1 MKSPAGYDL
10 NKPVI
15 INLSK
20 KIDEISGIAYSS
32 SDSSLFA
39 IDDNTGF
46 LYKIRLTKGPD
57 IQKWE
62 FGKKA
67 DYEDLVLVD
76 SAFYILESS
85 GKIIHFPLKVP
96 ITEAKIDKLELKGFN
111 EFETL
116 YYDADQK
123 RLVLLCKECK
133 EDGSDKVSAYGYAVT
148 GNEFSKAPVL
158 TMKREEVEKISGTKM
173 GRLKVSAGNINPL
186 TGEIFIISSINKV
199 LIVMDNE
206 YNIKGVY
213 ELQRNVFGHPEGL
226 CFAPDGTLFIS
237 NEAGE
242 SKKANVLIFK
252 KQ

>member
-1 MKSPAGYDL
+1 MWSVVQYMRRIIHKAIYMLIADWIFLLIPFIFFSCYSEGQKKMKSPAGYNL

-85 GKIIHFPLKVP
+85 GKIIHFPLKFP
-96 ITEAKIDKLELKGFN
+96 ITEAKL
-111 EFETL
+111 
-116 YYDADQK
+116 
-123 RLVLLCKECK
+123 
-133 EDGSDKVSAYGYAVT
+133 
-148 GNEFSKAPVL
+148 
-158 TMKREEVEKISGTKM
+158 ISW
-173 GRLKVSAGNINPL
+173 N
-186 TGEIFIISSINKV
+186 
-199 LIVMDNE
+199 
-206 YNIKGVY
+206 
-213 ELQRNVFGHPEGL
+213 
-226 CFAPDGTLFIS
+226 
-237 NEAGE
+237 
-242 SKKANVLIFK
+242 
-252 KQ
+252 